1 MRGVVLAVVI
11 LAAAFA
17 GPAVSSAAPQQTE
30 QAATPTGAVDP
41 ADLADRSPEFAPS
54 SPATNELPDT
64 GTSGP
69 QSAFVDRVEG
79 VERSLGGT
87 APVTVTHDLN
97 LTPARPG
104 ELRVELRVRRRAVLA
119 NRTANLSVGL
129 SRRATVINATGFHH
143 VEDRYRLNA
152 SDDTATITYRLK
164 VNRTAAGGGYEAVDA
179 GPWALVRTPKPSVSA
194 RDVAIDRRYEVD
206 GEGVVHDGLTYLGPH
221 RTYNRTV
228 HDQRLRL
235 VVPAVAEMRAR
246 PTVVMDSLSTAAG
259 DLSVGERDDSV
270 LFVAAPTT
278 VDWAHAA
285 QQVGDA
291 DAWVQADQSLYD
303 PRNAWFHEYVHTRQA
318 FRTTRETRWL
328 VEGTATYYAA
338 LLSLRQGLIDFDEFR
353 RHLLVGTA
361 PRNSQA
367 VLADPGTWSSSRA
380 EYRKGALVVGELD
393 RRARRS
399 SGGWR
404 SFQWVF
410 SRLNAHDG
418 RVKLSTVGSLLGA
431 VGGNRLRATTR
442 RYATESTVPPT
453 WSAGAHRA
461 VFGWGP
467 PELST
472 GLVEVTAAGRGGHR
486 SLDDDPDEVVVLT
499 DERLVATV
507 RARNDGDRRASVV
520 TPFQVNFTTVNR
532 TVDRV
537 APDGWTTTTVSHRFS
552 EPGSY
557 YVVVGGEAI
566 RVRVVEPTRSVGV
579 TDVSVDP
586 GGDERDGAVTV
597 VTQVRNRKDRPA
609 RLSLPVTVDGEV
621 VTTRTVAVGPN
632 QVRRVEATVQLN
644 RSGTHQV
651 AVAGRGTAVN
661 VSDSGEVL
669 TPTSTGMLDARS
681 LSSTPREGWTLGLLA
696 VLFAVVAGVTLCYRR
711 TDSVF
716 ERDPEA
722 TRRRW

>member
-1 MRGVVLAVVI
+1 VDVLVEPGVPRVV
-11 LAAAFA
+11 
-17 GPAVSSAAPQQTE
+17 Q
-30 QAATPTGAVDP
+30 
-41 ADLADRSPEFAPS
+41 
-54 SPATNELPDT
+54 
-64 GTSGP
+64 
-69 QSAFVDRVEG
+69 
-79 VERSLGGT
+79 
-87 APVTVTHDLN
+87 
-97 LTPARPG
+97 
-104 ELRVELRVRRRAVLA
+104 
-119 NRTANLSVGL
+119 
-129 SRRATVINATGFHH
+129 
-143 VEDRYRLNA
+143 
-152 SDDTATITYRLK
+152 
-164 VNRTAAGGGYEAVDA
+164 
-179 GPWALVRTPKPSVSA
+179 
-194 RDVAIDRRYEVD
+194 
-206 GEGVVHDGLTYLGPH
+206 
-221 RTYNRTV
+221 
-228 HDQRLRL
+228 
-235 VVPAVAEMRAR
+235 
-246 PTVVMDSLSTAAG
+246 
-259 DLSVGERDDSV
+259 
-270 LFVAAPTT
+270 
-278 VDWAHAA
+278 
-285 QQVGDA
+285 
-291 DAWVQADQSLYD
+291 
-303 PRNAWFHEYVHTRQA
+303 RQA

-453 WSAGAHRA
+453 WGAGAHRA
-461 VFGWGP
+461 VFGWG
-467 PELST
+467 
-472 GLVEVTAAGRGGHR
+472 
-486 SLDDDPDEVVVLT
+486 LT